1 MHSLQSVRVKNTP
14 LLCRRYLEVIVG
26 QSPPE
31 RPVYLLGESFGGVLA
46 LAVARERPDLVD
58 RVVLVNPA
66 TSFQRSPWPML
77 GPLLPR
83 VPKVAPTLLLPV
95 YRAWCWRAYRQYLPW
110 HTPGVQVLAAAQSG
124 SSQAGLQQPKII
136 ASQLVLVGH
145 CMRAMH
151 ACSSRC

>member
-1 MHSLQSVRVKNTP
+1 M
-14 LLCRRYLEVIVG
+14 EIIVG
-26 QSPPE
+26 ESPPE

-83 VPKVAPTLLLPV
+83 VPKVGQAANLGCILRVSPSLRVL
-95 YRAWCWRAYRQYLPW
+95 RA
-110 HTPGVQVLAAAQSG
+110 
-124 SSQAGLQQPKII
+124 
-136 ASQLVLVGH
+136 
-145 CMRAMH
+145 
-151 ACSSRC
+151 